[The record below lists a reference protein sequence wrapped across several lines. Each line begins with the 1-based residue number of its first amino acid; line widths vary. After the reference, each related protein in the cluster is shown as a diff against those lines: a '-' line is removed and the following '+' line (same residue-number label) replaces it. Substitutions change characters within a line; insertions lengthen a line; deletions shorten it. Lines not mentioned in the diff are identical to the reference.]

1 MTQIKKKNSSSF
13 GILIH
18 GGTKIKKVGKNSE
31 IDEIKKSLRSSIS
44 VGFDLLKKGKSS
56 VDSVEASV
64 AVMEDGGVF
73 NAGTGSCLTIDKK
86 VEMDASIM
94 NGKDVSA
101 GSVGMVQGVQ
111 NPIKLARQVMERT
124 DHVMMV
130 SGGALKFAKLLDMYI
145 EQNEPNQKLINK
157 FNILIKTAKN
167 KWGKNSDLLAKSLD
181 NPYPDQDH
189 GTVGA
194 VAIDREGNVSAGVS
208 TGGRWLKMHGR
219 IGDSAVIGGGFYADN
234 RSGAACATG
243 KGEFIMRRC
252 LCKFACDQMQFT
264 NASVSSKK
272 SITLLTK
279 QFGKNTG
286 GLITVDTKGNFGI
299 AYNTNQMPI
308 ALIDSKNEKIKI
320 AMEYPKLI

>member
-1 MTQIKKKNSSSF
+1 MTQVKKKGLPF

-18 GGTKIKKVGKNSE
+18 GGTKTKKVGKNSE

-64 AVMEDGGVF
+64 AVMEDSGVF
-73 NAGTGSCLTIDKK
+73 NAGTGSCLTIDKE

-124 DHVMMV
+124 DHIMMV
-130 SGGALKFAKLLDMYI
+130 SGGALKLAKLLDMYVG
-145 EQNEPNQKLINK
+145 QNEPNQKSINK
-157 FNILIKTAKN
+157 FNTLIKTAKS
-167 KWGKNSDLLAKSLD
+167 KWSKNSDLLAKSLD
-181 NPYPDQDH
+181 NPYPGQDH

-234 RSGAACATG
+234 NSGAACATG

-252 LCKFACDQMQFT
+252 LCKFACDQMQFA

-308 ALIDSKNEKIKI
+308 ALVDSKNEKIKI

>member
-1 MTQIKKKNSSSF
+1 MTQIKQNTSSF

-18 GGTKIKKVGKNSE
+18 GGTRSKKVGKKSE
-31 IDEIKKSLRSSIS
+31 MGEIKKSLSSSIS

-64 AVMEDGGVF
+64 AVMEDSGVF

-94 NGKDVSA
+94 NGKELSA
-101 GSVGMVQGVQ
+101 GSVGMVQGVR

-124 DHVMMV
+124 DHVMVV
-130 SGGALKFAKLLDMYI
+130 SDGALNLAKLLNLDG
-145 EQNEPNQKLINK
+145 EQTEPNRKLINK
-157 FNILIKTAKN
+157 FNDLIKTAEN
-167 KWGKNSDLLAKSLD
+167 RWGKNVDLMAKSLD
-181 NPYPDQDH
+181 NQDH

-208 TGGRWLKMHGR
+208 TGGRWLKMSGR

-234 RSGAACATG
+234 STGAACATG
-243 KGEFIMRRC
+243 KGEFIMRLC
-252 LCKFACDQMQFT
+252 LCKYACDLMQFK
-264 NASVSSKK
+264 NAPVSGKK
-272 SITLLTK
+272 SISLLTK

-286 GLITVDTKGNFGI
+286 GLITVDAKGNFGI

-308 ALIDSKNEKIKI
+308 ALIDSKSEKIKI
-320 AMEYPKLI
+320 AMEYPKFI